1 MKILRP
7 LRQLLVNH
15 KKESEVAQI
24 KPITKHNST
33 LFSHAILNK
42 EGTIIEVSDNF
53 LDLTSYSL
61 RQLKGNSI
69 KKVCSNG
76 SFHNLVLTLKLLS
89 EQHPFETNELV
100 ILKANGES
108 ILLEAT
114 FTFFS
119 EGNRNL
125 IYTIFKDIDEDKKKI
140 LELYTQKEQF
150 KHLAVNTS
158 FVQILLDQS
167 LKCLFISP
175 SAIELSGYTLETL
188 LEDNLYKLVHPDDL
202 SLVWEILNDKDIAQ
216 QQTLHFRFKH
226 NSGSIIPV
234 ECDLRTV
241 NDEFGMVKSFVLN
254 IHDITKQKQNEQNLI
269 NSRIAAEAS
278 NLVKNNFLTTVTHEL
293 RTPLNAIIG
302 FSRILEQ
309 QFNQS
314 EYSNYIKLI
323 EENGQQ
329 LLGLINNIVDY
340 AQLDVSQYKIVP
352 KKINLD
358 TFFRQVASTMR
369 RDQRLLKKDN
379 LEIIASW
386 ELDEVYKYLISD
398 QLLLLKIF
406 KNLLDNAIKFTKEG
420 FVKYGCKPY
429 GIRAYLFFVEDS
441 GIGIPDKEQGI
452 IFEKFHQKDQ
462 TNTRQYGGMGIG
474 LTVCKQMVEQLGGE
488 IWLKSEDGKGSSF
501 YFTLPIIPNAIINQ
515 AIKN

>member
-1 MKILRP
+1 MKILQP
-7 LRQLLVNH
+7 LRQLLVNQ
-15 KKESEVAQI
+15 KKESEAVSK
-24 KPITKHNST
+24 KPMTKHDTT

-42 EGTIIEVSDNF
+42 EGIIIEASDNF
-53 LDLTSYSL
+53 LNLTGHSL
-61 RQLKGNSI
+61 RNLKGHSI
-69 KKVCSNG
+69 KKVSSDG
-76 SFHNLVLTLKLLS
+76 SFHNLLLTLKLLS

-100 ILKANGES
+100 VVKQNGES

-114 FTFFS
+114 FTYFS
-119 EGNRNL
+119 EGERNL
-125 IYTIFKDIDEDKKKI
+125 IYTVFKDIDEDKKKI
-140 LELYTQKEQF
+140 LKLYSQKEQF
-150 KHLAVNTS
+150 KHLAINTS
-158 FVQILLDQS
+158 FVQILLDKNF
-167 LKCLFISP
+167 KCLFISP
-175 SAIELSGYTLETL
+175 SAVELSGYTLENL
-188 LEDNLYKLVHPDDL
+188 LEENLYKLVHPDDL
-202 SLVWEILNDKDIAQ
+202 SIVWETLNDKNIAR

-226 NSGSIIPV
+226 SSGTNIPI

-254 IHDITKQKQNEQNLI
+254 IQDITQQKQNEQDLI
-269 NSRIAAEAS
+269 NSRKAAEAS
-278 NLVKNNFLTTVTHEL
+278 NLVKNNFLTLVTHEL

-302 FSRILEQ
+302 FSRILEKQ
-309 QFNQS
+309 VECN
-314 EYSNYIKLI
+314 EYNNYIKSI

-329 LLGLINNIVDY
+329 LLGLIDNIVDF
-340 AQLDVSQYKIVP
+340 AQLDVSQYKIVA

-358 TFFRQVASTMR
+358 AFFRQIASNIK
-369 RDQRLLKKDN
+369 RDQKLLHKDN

-386 ELDEVYKYLISD
+386 ELDDVHNYLISD

-441 GIGIPDKEQGI
+441 GIGIPDKEQDI

-462 TNTRQYGGMGIG
+462 TNSRQYGGMGIG

-501 YFTLPIIPNAIINQ
+501 YFTLPIIPKDTIIQSTTN
-515 AIKN
+515 